1 MPESAKDLKFS
12 AENLKCY
19 VLGKYG
25 TGKSVFASS
34 FPTPGYVFDFDQRIK
49 TYRGLD
55 WEYDTYPL
63 SGKGWV
69 EFERN
74 IRTVAKGVADGKY
87 KTVVLDSTTSLGDC
101 AMARAMQ
108 IDPKRSAENGPI
120 WNVHYNIVKNLMD
133 PKLKQILSFD
143 CNVVFCGHWNIV
155 TDMKTGEIISIDPM
169 LTGQL
174 SDKVPGY
181 FDEVYAAGS
190 VTIEGEDRYFI
201 RTTTFG
207 HYRSRSTISGKLQLL
222 PGRIPNNYKAVMAYA
237 DKAQELEKIFNEEG
251 KEAFEAAKKDAFK
264 GILENV

>member
-25 TGKSVFASS
+25 TGKSVFGSS

-55 WEYDTYPL
+55 WDYDTYPL
-63 SGKGWV
+63 TGMGWV
-69 EFERN
+69 QFEKN
-74 IRTVAKGVADGKY
+74 IKQVAKAVKEGKY
-87 KTVVLDSTTSLGDC
+87 KTVILDSTTSFTDC
-101 AMARAMQ
+101 AMARALQ
-108 IDPKRSAENGPI
+108 IDPKRSPENGPI
-120 WNVHYNIVKNLMD
+120 WNVHFNIVKNIVD

-143 CNVVFCGHWNIV
+143 CNIVFMGHWNIV
-155 TDMKTGEIISIDPM
+155 TDMATGDIISIDPL

-174 SDKVPGY
+174 SEKVPGY

-190 VTIEGEDRYFI
+190 QMNQGKDHYYI

-222 PGRIPNNYKAVMAYA
+222 PTKIPNDYPSVMAYA
-237 DKAQELEKIFNEEG
+237 NKAQELEDIHREKGVTAFN
-251 KEAFEAAKKDAFK
+251 KAKKNAFK
-264 GILENV
+264 EIAKP

>member
-1 MPESAKDLKFS
+1 MPESAKNLKFS

-25 TGKSVFASS
+25 TGKSVFGST

-55 WEYDTYPL
+55 WDYDTYPL
-63 SGKGWV
+63 TGMGWV
-69 EFERN
+69 QFERN
-74 IRTVAKGVADGKY
+74 IKQVAKAVKEGKY
-87 KTVVLDSTTSLGDC
+87 KTVILDSTTSFTDC
-101 AMARAMQ
+101 AMARALQ
-108 IDPKRSAENGPI
+108 IDPKRSPENGPI
-120 WNVHYNIVKNLMD
+120 WNVHFNIVKNIVD

-143 CNVVFCGHWNIV
+143 CNIVFMGHWNII
-155 TDMKTGEIISIDPM
+155 TDPKTGNIVSIDPL

-174 SDKVPGY
+174 SEKVPGY

-190 VTIEGEDRYFI
+190 QMSQGKDHYYV

-222 PGRIPNNYKAVMAYA
+222 PVKIPNDYPSVMAYA
-237 DKAQELEKIFNEEG
+237 DKAQELEDIYQKDG
-251 KEAFEAAKKDAFK
+251 KKAFEKAKKNAFK
-264 GILENV
+264 EIAKP

>member
-1 MPESAKDLKFS
+1 MPLSAKDLKFS

-63 SGKGWV
+63 TGMGWV
-69 EFERN
+69 QFERN
-74 IRTVAKGVADGKY
+74 IKEVAKAVKEGKY
-87 KTVVLDSTTSLGDC
+87 KTIVLDSTTSFTDC
-101 AMARAMQ
+101 AMARALQ
-108 IDPKRSAENGPI
+108 IDPKRSPENGPI
-120 WNVHYNIVKNLMD
+120 WNVHFNIVKNIVD

-143 CNVVFCGHWNIV
+143 CNIVFCGHWNIV
-155 TDMKTGEIISIDPM
+155 VDSATGNIISIDPL

-174 SDKVPGY
+174 SEKVPGY

-190 VTIEGEDRYFI
+190 VMNQGKDTYFV

-207 HYRSRSTISGKLQLL
+207 YYRSRSTISGKLQLL
-222 PGRIPNNYKAVMAYA
+222 PAKIPNDYPSIMKYA
-237 DKAQELEKIFNEEG
+237 AKAQELEDINKEQG
-251 KEAFEAAKKDAFK
+251 KEAFDKARKDAFK
-264 GILENV
+264 GIIEKS

>member
-12 AENLKCY
+12 AENLKCF

-55 WEYDTYPL
+55 WDYDTYPL
-63 SGKGWV
+63 TGMGWV
-69 EFERN
+69 QFERN
-74 IRTVAKGVADGKY
+74 IKTVAKDVKDGKY
-87 KTVVLDSTTSLGDC
+87 KTVILDSTTSLTDC
-101 AMARAMQ
+101 AMSRAMQ
-108 IDPKRSAENGPI
+108 IDPKRSPENGPI
-120 WNVHYNIVKNLMD
+120 WNVHFNIVKNIME

-143 CNVVFCGHWNIV
+143 CNIVFCGHWNIV
-155 TDMKTGEIISIDPM
+155 TDPKTGNIISIDPL
-169 LTGQL
+169 LTGQM

-190 VTIEGEDRYFI
+190 AMNQGKDQYFV

-207 HYRSRSTISGKLQLL
+207 YYRSRSTISGKLQLL
-222 PGRIPNNYKAVMAYA
+222 PNKIPNDYPSIMKYA
-237 DKAQELEKIFNEEG
+237 ERAQELELIHKEKG
-251 KEAFEAAKKDAFK
+251 KEAFEKARKDAFK
-264 GILENV
+264 AIVEKS